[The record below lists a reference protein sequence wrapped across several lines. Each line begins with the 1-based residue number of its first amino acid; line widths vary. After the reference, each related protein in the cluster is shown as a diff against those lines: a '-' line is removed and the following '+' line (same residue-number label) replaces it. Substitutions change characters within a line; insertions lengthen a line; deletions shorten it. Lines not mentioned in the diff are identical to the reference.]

1 MTRFHSATKQTL
13 LQLTDVRAK
22 KVHGHAPSRSS
33 KPRAPARDICN
44 ARSSAAALEE
54 TARAALRVSE
64 TRCRRLFEAAREGV
78 LLLDPATGRIT
89 DANPFIIE
97 LLGFTLEEFMGRELW
112 EIGLLKDQQ
121 ASQEMFRALR
131 KKSYV
136 CYEDLP
142 LRSKSGRTREVE
154 VMVNLYQEGARHV
167 VQCNVRDIT
176 DRKRVEQELMA
187 AKSEISRQAVELQVK
202 VAEHTIQL
210 RQTISELE
218 AFSFSVSHDMRAP
231 LAAMRGFAEILL
243 EDHSTQLDAAGIRYL
258 EKIDVAAGR
267 LDTLIQEVLAYT
279 RVLRGEVKMEPVDL
293 DALVCQVIDTYPQLQ
308 SSEVDIQIEDAL
320 PKVMGA
326 KGSLAQCVSN
336 LLTNAVKFV
345 AAGTNPRVK
354 IRAQRLAADI
364 RLWVEDNGIGIA
376 PKDQLR
382 IFQMFVRVE
391 HATAYE
397 GTGLGLTIVRKA
409 VERMG
414 GQMGVE
420 SAVGQGSK
428 FWIQLKG
435 VNQ

>member
-1 MTRFHSATKQTL
+1 MHRFHSANKQIL
-13 LQLTDVRAK
+13 LQLTDARLK
-22 KVHGHAPSRSS
+22 KVRGAGRARVS
-33 KPRAPARDICN
+33 KPCSPA
-44 ARSSAAALEE
+44 SAIRGVRTSADVLEE
-54 TARAALRVSE
+54 AARAALCVSE

-78 LLLDPATGRIT
+78 LLLDPATHKIT
-89 DANPFIIE
+89 DANPFMIE
-97 LLGFTLEEFMGRELW
+97 LLGSALEEFVGKELW

-121 ASQEMFRALR
+121 ANQQMFRTLG
-131 KKSYV
+131 KKNYI

-142 LRSKSGRTREVE
+142 LRGKTSRTREVE
-154 VMVNLYQEGARHV
+154 LVVNLYQEGTHPV

-176 DRKRVEQELMA
+176 DRKRVEQELLA
-187 AKSEISRQAVELQVK
+187 AKNEISRQAVELKIK

-218 AFSFSVSHDMRAP
+218 AFSFSVSHDMRSP
-231 LAAMRGFAEILL
+231 LSAMRGFAEILL
-243 EDHSTQLDAAGIRYL
+243 EDHSAQLDSAGIKYL

-279 RVLRGEVKMEPVDL
+279 RVLRDEVKMEPVDL

-308 SSEVDIQIEDAL
+308 TGQVDIQIEGAL

-326 KGSLAQCVSN
+326 KASLEQCMSN

-345 AAGTNPRVK
+345 APGTKPQVK
-354 IRAQRLAADI
+354 LRAQRMAADI
-364 RLWVEDNGIGIA
+364 RVWVEDNGIGIA

-382 IFQMFVRVE
+382 IFQMFARIE
-391 HATAYE
+391 HASAYE

-414 GQMGVE
+414 GRMGVE
-420 SAVGQGSK
+420 SELGQGSK

-435 VNQ
+435 VNL